1 MSREACYEARYF
13 TCGVSTVRHGVFF
26 LKLAKT
32 AQNLADHFK
41 VTLKLLVSKKGQLL
55 CLSPVT
61 CIPPTAHCLP
71 PSPHQPQPH
80 SSGTPCAGPDPA
92 SPPSPRQ
99 LIRYM
104 GWGFL
109 LIQHTKSCSNVAG
122 AQTQKVLNRCLNL
135 LQTPCM
141 GLGRTVE
148 SCVSQ
153 LAWLWCWH
161 HSLSSHQKGM
171 GQGQTPLCLVHQL
184 LRTEDF
190 YVPPAPVHPTTSHLT
205 IWNSI
210 QSLKNKGGLHIC
222 ACIHFL
228 RPRRYSRVWV
238 QWGQVGG
245 EQGGCWDSALCWQ
258 IELLA
263 VEEVGTRQLAAR
275 NYPSWEHLSEG
286 RCVWARAF
294 LKEGATPGTMAL
306 ENCEGKADRIT
317 GQNPGEESRAM

>member
-1 MSREACYEARYF
+1 MRSNYTCICCSASCRLEAGLGAWAVSQHSSKRAQGSSADLHPQCMSREACYEARYF

-153 LAWLWCWH
+153 LAWL
-161 HSLSSHQKGM
+161 
-171 GQGQTPLCLVHQL
+171 
-184 LRTEDF
+184 
-190 YVPPAPVHPTTSHLT
+190 
-205 IWNSI
+205 
-210 QSLKNKGGLHIC
+210 
-222 ACIHFL
+222 
-228 RPRRYSRVWV
+228 
-238 QWGQVGG
+238 
-245 EQGGCWDSALCWQ
+245 
-258 IELLA
+258 
-263 VEEVGTRQLAAR
+263 
-275 NYPSWEHLSEG
+275 
-286 RCVWARAF
+286 
-294 LKEGATPGTMAL
+294 
-306 ENCEGKADRIT
+306 
-317 GQNPGEESRAM
+317 